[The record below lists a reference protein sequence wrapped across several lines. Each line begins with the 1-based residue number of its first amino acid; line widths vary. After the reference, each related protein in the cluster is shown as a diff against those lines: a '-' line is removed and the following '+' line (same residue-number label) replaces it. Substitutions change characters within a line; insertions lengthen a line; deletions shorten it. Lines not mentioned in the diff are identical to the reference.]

1 MQRTHVLLNI
11 IYIQADPPPKGG
23 GFTDPLSGT
32 LKLYSGP
39 GNDKRAIVDPHPVQY
54 KQGFPFNDGTPRG
67 RGNSASQ

>member
-32 LKLYSGP
+32 LNWMLAKLLARQQFYAFGDQLAP
-39 GNDKRAIVDPHPVQY
+39 
-54 KQGFPFNDGTPRG
+54 PFT
-67 RGNSASQ
+67 

>member
-32 LKLYSGP
+32 LKCPKL
-39 GNDKRAIVDPHPVQY
+39 IH
-54 KQGFPFNDGTPRG
+54 
-67 RGNSASQ
+67 